1 MNDSLFVTGGKF
13 CVSLLLVGGILFGFY
28 KCDQKKISKL
38 AEEVDADIYSIVDIV
53 PIKGQDGYYIY
64 AECKHTTEDS
74 SDSTCYVEYKV
85 SNYHYE
91 KFVNME
97 EYSRNFLSSKEV
109 DQFLDVIVPEY
120 EPSGVFDQ
128 HELATRLAHIKYAG
142 EFKDDSA
149 ITP

>member
-1 MNDSLFVTGGKF
+1 MSDSFLELGCKCGVY
-13 CVSLLLVGGILFGFY
+13 LLIVGGILFGFY
-28 KCDQKKISKL
+28 KCDQKKIKKL
-38 AEEVDADIYSIVDIV
+38 AEEANADIYSIVDVV

-64 AECKHTTEDS
+64 AECEHTTDDS

-128 HELATRLAHIKYAG
+128 HELATRLANIKYAG